1 MIKSKNKRRYLWIK
15 KKIILFSLLFILISS
30 KLIYDYIPIE
40 YEEKLDLK
48 TYLGIEYN
56 KLDEEKIKDLNFQ
69 IDTINNLNLNRK
81 NLYLFDEKILELN
94 KNIKN
99 YGIALPY
106 NNYEDYISDNKNK
119 FSDAD
124 YIELQNINNE
134 IKSLEKKVDSINSSK
149 KVNKL
154 YNYRDEISELEE
166 KRGQI
171 LLKNN
176 LDAYSTK
183 TEIDNNMKNY
193 ITIPI
198 ENNKLLLEENIE
210 NKGNIILYEKIYSQ
224 VKDIF
229 QAPYISY
236 IDKLEIFTDGSLNTL
251 AYVVNDDEKEN
262 KWILAVDL
270 IDSLDYK
277 GNFNKDF
284 LDTLIH
290 EFMHIVTLNDTQ
302 LYEDIK
308 LFGETYTIDEGSLK
322 ENSYLAKFYNEYW
335 NDYKDYLN
343 KIERDNLSEEK
354 REELIDNF
362 YSLHK
367 DEFVSDYAATN
378 PVEDIAETFMYFVKE
393 DKPSSLETIRDKKIN
408 FMYNE
413 KELVSLRDNIR
424 KNLNL

>member
-1 MIKSKNKRRYLWIK
+1 MNKK

-56 KLDEEKIKDLNFQ
+56 KLDEEKIKDSNFQ

-81 NLYLFDEKILELN
+81 NLYLFDKKILELN

-119 FSDAD
+119 FNDED
-124 YIELQNINNE
+124 YIKLQNINNE
-134 IKSLEKKVDSINSSK
+134 IKSLEKKVDLINSSK
-149 KVNKL
+149 KINKL

-229 QAPYISY
+229 QAPYITY

-335 NDYKDYLN
+335 KDYKDYLN
-343 KIERDNLSEEK
+343 KIERDNLNEEK

-413 KELVSLRDNIR
+413 KELISLRYNIR

>member
-1 MIKSKNKRRYLWIK
+1 MNKK

-30 KLIYDYIPIE
+30 KLLYDYMPIE

-81 NLYLFDEKILELN
+81 NLYLFDQKILELN